1 MIDRSRG
8 FRNVVDCAAPIHTAV
23 CRFDSGAVQPMIEP
37 RSIVFER
44 DAVSALFEILEV
56 MTTQPREGNMLAR
69 WDGEAVLGLQMR
81 LSGLQPG
88 EAVEMGI
95 DDAALL
101 LDGMAFT
108 EVMSVDFPF
117 FEMVQWTSDFVTA
130 ELRAHWSEDLWL
142 AYVGR

>member
-1 MIDRSRG
+1 ML
-8 FRNVVDCAAPIHTAV
+8 
-23 CRFDSGAVQPMIEP
+23 EP
-37 RSIVFER
+37 REIVLES
-44 DAVSALFEILEV
+44 DAVSALFEILNI
-56 MTTQPREGNMLAR
+56 MTDQLMEGNMVSR
-69 WDGEAVLGLQMR
+69 WDAEAVVDLQMR
-81 LSGLQPG
+81 LSGLQEG
-88 EAVEMGI
+88 EAVQMGI

-130 ELRAHWSEDLWL
+130 ELRSHWTDDLWL

>member
-1 MIDRSRG
+1 M
-8 FRNVVDCAAPIHTAV
+8 V
-23 CRFDSGAVQPMIEP
+23 EP
-37 RSIVFER
+37 RSIVFET
-44 DAVSALFEILEV
+44 DAVSALFEILEI
-56 MTTQPREGNMLAR
+56 MTDQLMEGNMLSR
-69 WDGEAVLGLQMR
+69 WDGEAVLDLQMR
-81 LSGLQPG
+81 LSGLQAG

-101 LDGMAFT
+101 LDGMAFV

>member
-1 MIDRSRG
+1 
-8 FRNVVDCAAPIHTAV
+8 
-23 CRFDSGAVQPMIEP
+23 MIEP
-37 RSIVFER
+37 RSIVFET
-44 DAVSALFEILEV
+44 DAVSALFEILEI
-56 MTTQPREGNMLAR
+56 MTDQLMEGNMLSR

-81 LSGLQPG
+81 LSGLQAG

-101 LDGMAFT
+101 LDGMAFV

-117 FEMVQWTSDFVTA
+117 FEMVQWTSDFITA

>member
-1 MIDRSRG
+1 
-8 FRNVVDCAAPIHTAV
+8 
-23 CRFDSGAVQPMIEP
+23 MIEP
-37 RSIVFER
+37 RKVVFEP
-44 DAVSALFEILEV
+44 DAVSALFEILGI
-56 MTTQPREGNMLAR
+56 MTDQLMEGNMVNR
-69 WDGEAVLGLQMR
+69 WDAETVVGLQLR
-81 LSGLQPG
+81 LSGLRDG
-88 EAVEMGI
+88 ESVEIGI

-130 ELRAHWSEDLWL
+130 ELRSHWSEDLWL

>member
-1 MIDRSRG
+1 
-8 FRNVVDCAAPIHTAV
+8 
-23 CRFDSGAVQPMIEP
+23 MIEP
-37 RSIVFER
+37 RSIVFEP
-44 DAVSALFEILEV
+44 DAVSALFEILEI
-56 MTTQPREGNMLAR
+56 MTDQLVEGNMLSR

-81 LSGLQPG
+81 LGGLQAG

-101 LDGMAFT
+101 LDGMAFV